1 MTKCAYCG
9 KDVMS
14 SDKAVLYCKD
24 GCYRTL
30 FLCTCGSANRTT
42 ALYCRSCGKEISYS
56 DAENRLIK
64 SLKISDLSFEKPLFE
79 LPYAQFGISL
89 IEDLPRTYFSHGFMF
104 LLLKTGEI
112 IVLNCSNGE
121 IQANIELTGGEL
133 SVLPI
138 EISDKKSKSLF
149 AFTSCELHK
158 IDLIRDFNHELILSL
173 GQDNVKVAHQ
183 PLYIDRN
190 FFLSLWDGKNT
201 QLKLVSLDGE
211 HKYLLSLESRISQP
225 VKIKNKIFFYT
236 QDEIFVYNHTER
248 NVSFR
253 DTNRHGFRIDVEPK
267 SDDSRAYV
275 LADEERLYR
284 INLDGDVPES
294 LGLPLP
300 QLMQVNFE
308 VSNGLILIAHSGGV
322 LVTNVLGQT
331 EWSSDELFNIYPA
344 YKFPPI
350 VYGNYIGF
358 VMNYPNTEV
367 LQVVNSSTYKQ
378 AGSCLGNFVLR
389 PAFYAGHLYAVV
401 EEGED
406 IIMRAYLL

>member
-9 KDVMS
+9 NDVTPN
-14 SDKAVLYCKD
+14 DKAILYCKG

-64 SLKISDLSFEKPLFE
+64 SLRISDLSFEKPLFE
-79 LPYAQFGISL
+79 LPFAQFGISQV
-89 IEDLPRTYFSHGFMF
+89 EDLPRIYFSHGFMF

-112 IVLNCSNGE
+112 IILNCGNGE

-149 AFTSCELHK
+149 AFTACEIHK
-158 IDLIRDFNHELILSL
+158 IDLIRDFSHELILSVS
-173 GQDNVKVAHQ
+173 QNSVKVAHQ

-190 FFLSLWDGKNT
+190 FFLSLWDGKKT
-201 QLKLVSLDGE
+201 QLYIVSLAGE
-211 HKYLLSLESRISQP
+211 HKDLLSVEGRISQP
-225 VKIKNKIFFYT
+225 VRVKSKIFFYT
-236 QDEIFVYNHTER
+236 QDEVFVYNHTDR
-248 NVSFR
+248 NLSFR
-253 DTNRHGFRIDVEPK
+253 DSNRHGFRIDVEPK
-267 SDDSRAYV
+267 GDDSRAYV

-300 QLMQVNFE
+300 QLMQVSFE

-331 EWSSDELFNIYPA
+331 EWSSDELYNIYPA

-358 VMNYPNTEV
+358 VMSYPNTEA